1 MEKKK
6 LYNISGVDSLEE
18 TLIGGNPSGLLNFN
32 RTRYKWATS
41 LYKTMRDCFW
51 TPESVNTS
59 AESKQYAKLSEEDKF
74 AYDRVFARL
83 SFLDSLVADSL
94 ADNLNGYITNKIV
107 NACIIEQSAQEVL
120 HSKSYAVLLADTV
133 EDSDYVFNLYKEDL
147 TLNAFNT
154 AIAEMFDDINQGG
167 EVTPEK
173 IYYALVANQL
183 LEGIFFQT
191 GFATIYD
198 LGNTMVASASMIA
211 EIHKDENNHI
221 ALFEN
226 MIREFQKEN
235 RDLPWFLIRAKTNAM
250 FDKAYQLES
259 SWMHY
264 ILGHAYSKDVT
275 DATVAYFIKKRQTK
289 INMYD
294 HETDKYGFGYETPL
308 VKKLNNRESGN
319 DTRTNFFEGKVTTYS
334 KQELKWDEVDEIGFD
349 VKIPDV
355 KDHWRYKQQDYRDAV
370 ATKHKNQKP
379 DTVDRSDEC
388 VGCQ

>member
-59 AESKQYAKLSEEDKF
+59 AESKQYAKLSEKDKF

-94 ADNLNGYITNKIV
+94 VDNLNGYITNKIV

-133 EDSDYVFNLYKEDL
+133 DNSDRVFNLYKEDL

-154 AIAEMFDDINQGG
+154 AIAEMFDDINKG
-167 EVTPEK
+167 EKVTPEK

-275 DATVAYFIKKRQTK
+275 DATVAYFIKKRQSK

-294 HETDKYGFGYETPL
+294 HETDQYGFGYETPL

-334 KQELKWDEVDEIGFD
+334 KQELKWDECDENGYD
-349 VKIPDV
+349 VKCPTISET
-355 KDHWRYKQQDYRDAV
+355 KIRQSISYRDAI
-370 ATKHKNQKP
+370 KNKDQKRH
-379 DTVDRSDEC
+379 TVDRSDEC

>member
-1 MEKKK
+1 MTKKK
-6 LYNISGVDSLEE
+6 LYNPQGVSSLEE

-32 RTRYKWATS
+32 STRYKWATS

-59 AESKQYAKLSEEDKF
+59 SESKRYAKLDEKDKF
-74 AYDRVFARL
+74 AYDRVFAQL

-94 ADNLNGYITNKIV
+94 MDNLNGYITNKIV
-107 NACIIEQSAQEVL
+107 NACLIEQAAQEVL

-133 EDSDYVFNLYKEDL
+133 ESSDEVFNLYKYDL
-147 TLNAFNT
+147 TLNAKNT
-154 AIAEMFDDINQGG
+154 EVYKMFSELTEG

-235 RDLPWFLIRAKTNAM
+235 PDLPWFILRAKTNAL
-250 FDKAYQLES
+250 FDKAYELES

-264 ILGHAYSKDVT
+264 ILGHAYSRSIT
-275 DATVAYFIKKRQTK
+275 DATVAYFIKKRQSK
-289 INMYD
+289 IGMYD
-294 HETDKYGFGYETPL
+294 HEADKYGFGFETPL
-308 VKKLNNRESGN
+308 VKKLNERSSGN
-319 DTRTNFFEGKVTTYS
+319 DTRSNFFESKVINYS
-334 KQELKWDEVDEIGFD
+334 KQELTFPDDMDFK
-349 VKIPDV
+349 VKVPTIEET
-355 KDHWRYKQQDYRDAV
+355 WCLEQQSYEDAV
-370 ATKHKNQKP
+370 REKGRDSNG
-379 DTVDRSDEC
+379 D
-388 VGCQ
+388 

>member
-1 MEKKK
+1 MDKKK
-6 LYNISGVDSLEE
+6 LYDTNGCDSLEE

-51 TPESVNTS
+51 TPESVNT
-59 AESKQYAKLSEEDKF
+59 AMESKNYAKLSEQDKF
-74 AYDRVFARL
+74 AYDRVFAQL

-94 ADNLNGYITNKIV
+94 TDNLNGYITNKVV
-107 NACIIEQSAQEVL
+107 NACVIEQAGQEVL

-133 EDSDYVFNLYKEDL
+133 DDSDEVFELYKHDL
-147 TLNAFNT
+147 TLNAKNTEVYNMFNEIT
-154 AIAEMFDDINQGG
+154 KG

-173 IYYALVANQL
+173 IYYALIANQL

-226 MIREFQKEN
+226 MIREFQAEN
-235 RDLPWFLIRAKTNAM
+235 TDLPWFMIRAKTNEL
-250 FDKAYQLES
+250 FDKAYKLES

-264 ILGHAYSKDVT
+264 ILGHAYSREIT
-275 DATVAYFIKKRQTK
+275 DATVAYFIKKRQQK
-289 INMYD
+289 IGMYD
-294 HETDKYGFGYETPL
+294 DYEDKYGFGFETPL

-334 KQELKWDEVDEIGFD
+334 KQELDWDEFTGMEEVGMNWSQ
-349 VKIPDV
+349 V
-355 KDHWRYKQQDYRDAV
+355 KQQSFRDAV
-370 ATKHKNQKP
+370 KEK
-379 DTVDRSDEC
+379 DTTQHVEDRSDEC

>member
-1 MEKKK
+1 MDKKK
-6 LYNISGVDSLEE
+6 LYDTNGCDSLEE

-51 TPESVNTS
+51 TPESVNT
-59 AESKQYAKLSEEDKF
+59 AMESKNYAKLSEQDKF
-74 AYDRVFARL
+74 AYDRVFAQL

-94 ADNLNGYITNKIV
+94 TDNLNGYITNKVV
-107 NACIIEQSAQEVL
+107 NACIIEQAGQEVL

-133 EDSDYVFNLYKEDL
+133 DDSDEVFNLYKHDL
-147 TLNAFNT
+147 TLNAKNTEVYNMFNEIT
-154 AIAEMFDDINQGG
+154 KG

-173 IYYALVANQL
+173 IYYALIANQL

-226 MIREFQKEN
+226 MIREFQTEN
-235 RDLPWFLIRAKTNAM
+235 PDLPWFMIRSKTNEL
-250 FDKAYQLES
+250 FDKAYKLES

-264 ILGHAYSKDVT
+264 ILGHAYSREIT
-275 DATVAYFIKKRQTK
+275 DATVAYFIKKRQQK
-289 INMYD
+289 IGMYD
-294 HETDKYGFGYETPL
+294 DYEDKYGFGFETPL

-334 KQELKWDEVDEIGFD
+334 KQELDWDEFTGMKEVGMNWSQ
-349 VKIPDV
+349 V
-355 KDHWRYKQQDYRDAV
+355 KQQSFRDAV
-370 ATKHKNQKP
+370 KEK
-379 DTVDRSDEC
+379 DTTQHIEDRSDEC

>member
-1 MEKKK
+1 MEKKR
-6 LYNISGVDSLEE
+6 LYDTQGVGSLEE
-18 TLIGGNPSGLLNFN
+18 TLIGSNPSGLLNFN
-32 RTRYKWATS
+32 KTRYKWATS
-41 LYKTMRDCFW
+41 LYKIMRDCFW
-51 TPESVNTS
+51 TPESVNT
-59 AESKQYAKLSEEDKF
+59 AMESRNYSKLKEKDKF
-74 AYDRVFARL
+74 AYDRVFAQL

-94 ADNLNGYITNKIV
+94 MDNLNGYITNKIC
-107 NACIIEQSAQEVL
+107 NACLIEQAAQEVL

-133 EDSDYVFNLYKEDL
+133 DNSDEVFELYKYDL
-147 TLNAFNT
+147 TLNAKNT
-154 AIAEMFDDINQGG
+154 EVYKMFSELTEG

-226 MIREFQKEN
+226 LIREFQKEN
-235 RDLPWFLIRAKTNAM
+235 PDLPWFMIRAKTNKM
-250 FDKAYQLES
+250 FDKAYELES

-264 ILGHAYSKDVT
+264 ILGHAYNKEIT
-275 DATVAYFIKKRQTK
+275 DATVAYFIKKRQSK
-289 INMYD
+289 IGMYD
-294 HETDKYGFGYETPL
+294 EHEDKYGFGFETPL
-308 VKKLNNRESGN
+308 VKKLNDRKSGN

-334 KQELKWDEVDEIGFD
+334 KQELSWDEFTGMGEVGMEWTHLEQP
-349 VKIPDV
+349 K
-355 KDHWRYKQQDYRDAV
+355 YSDAV
-370 ATKHKNQKP
+370 KMK
-379 DTVDRSDEC
+379 DTQTEHVEDRSGEC

>member
-1 MEKKK
+1 MDKKK
-6 LYNISGVDSLEE
+6 LYDTNGCDSLEE

-51 TPESVNTS
+51 TPESVNT
-59 AESKQYAKLSEEDKF
+59 AMESKNYAKLSEQDKF
-74 AYDRVFARL
+74 AYDRVFAQL

-94 ADNLNGYITNKIV
+94 TDNLNGYITNKVV
-107 NACIIEQSAQEVL
+107 NACIIEQAGQEVL

-133 EDSDYVFNLYKEDL
+133 DDSDEVFNLYKHDL
-147 TLNAFNT
+147 TLNAKNTEVYNMFNEIT
-154 AIAEMFDDINQGG
+154 KG

-173 IYYALVANQL
+173 IYYALIANQL

-226 MIREFQKEN
+226 MIREFQAEN
-235 RDLPWFLIRAKTNAM
+235 PDLPWFMIRAKTNEL
-250 FDKAYQLES
+250 FDKAYKLES

-264 ILGHAYSKDVT
+264 ILGHAYSREIT
-275 DATVAYFIKKRQTK
+275 DATVAYFIKKRQQK
-289 INMYD
+289 IGMYD
-294 HETDKYGFGYETPL
+294 DYEDKYGFGFETPL

-334 KQELKWDEVDEIGFD
+334 KQELDWDEFTGMKEVGMNWSQ
-349 VKIPDV
+349 V
-355 KDHWRYKQQDYRDAV
+355 KQQSFRDAV
-370 ATKHKNQKP
+370 KEK
-379 DTVDRSDEC
+379 DTTQHIEDRSDEC

>member
-6 LYNISGVDSLEE
+6 LYDIHGVDSLEE
-18 TLIGGNPSGLLNFN
+18 SLIGGNPSGLLNFN

-59 AESKQYAKLSEEDKF
+59 AESKQYAKLSEQDKY
-74 AYDRVFARL
+74 AYDRVFAQL

-94 ADNLNGYITNKIV
+94 MDNLNGYITNKIV
-107 NACIIEQSAQEVL
+107 NACLIEQAAQEVL

-133 EDSDYVFNLYKEDL
+133 DNSDEVFELYKYDL
-147 TLNAFNT
+147 TLNAKNT
-154 AIAEMFDDINQGG
+154 EVYEMFNSITQG

-173 IYYALVANQL
+173 IYYAMVANQI

-198 LGNTMVASASMIA
+198 LGNTMVASASMVA

-235 RDLPWFLIRAKTNAM
+235 PDLPWFLIRAQTNAL
-250 FDKAYQLES
+250 FDKAYELES

-264 ILGHAYSKDVT
+264 ILGHAYSREVT
-275 DATVAYFIKKRQTK
+275 DATIAYFIKKRQSK
-289 INMYD
+289 IGMYD
-294 HETDKYGFGYETPL
+294 HENDPYGFGYETPL

-334 KQELKWDEVDEIGFD
+334 KQELKWDELDENGYGIGE
-349 VKIPDV
+349 VNMK
-355 KDHWRYKQQDYRDAV
+355 HWRYVQGTYEDAV
-370 ATKHKNQKP
+370 KEKHKDKMH
-379 DTVDRSDEC
+379 VEDRSGEC

>member
-1 MEKKK
+1 MSKK
-6 LYNISGVDSLEE
+6 LYDIHGADSLEE

-41 LYKTMRDCFW
+41 IYKTMRDCFW

-59 AESKQYAKLSEEDKF
+59 AESKHYSKLDDKDKF
-74 AYDRVFARL
+74 AYDRVFAQL

-94 ADNLNGYITNKIV
+94 MDNLNGVITNKIV
-107 NACIIEQSAQEVL
+107 NACLIEQAAQEVL

-133 EDSDYVFNLYKEDL
+133 DDSDSVFNLYKQDL
-147 TLNAFNT
+147 TLNAKNT
-154 AIAEMFDDINQGG
+154 EVHKMFTELTEG

-191 GFATIYD
+191 GFATIYH
-198 LGNTMVASASMIA
+198 LGDTMVASASMIA

-235 RDLPWFLIRAKTNAM
+235 PDLPWFLIRAKTNAM
-250 FDKAYQLES
+250 FDKAYELES

-264 ILGHAYSKDVT
+264 ILGHSYSKEIT
-275 DATVAYFIKKRQTK
+275 DATVAYFIKKRQAK
-289 INMYD
+289 IGMYD
-294 HETDKYGFGYETPL
+294 HEADKYGFGFETPL
-308 VKKLNNRESGN
+308 VKKLNQRSSGN
-319 DTRTNFFEGKVTTYS
+319 DTKTNFFEGKVTTYS
-334 KQELKWDEVDEIGFD
+334 KQELDWDDCGGTTTQEWHHVT
-349 VKIPDV
+349 
-355 KDHWRYKQQDYRDAV
+355 QQTFESAV
-370 ATKHKNQKP
+370 ASKDKSVV
-379 DTVDRSDEC
+379 DIEDRSGEC

>member
-6 LYNISGVDSLEE
+6 LYNTQGVDSLEE

-59 AESKQYAKLSEEDKF
+59 AESKQYSKLSEKDKF

-94 ADNLNGYITNKIV
+94 MDNLNGYITNKIV
-107 NACIIEQSAQEVL
+107 NACIIEQSAQEIL

-154 AIAEMFDDINQGG
+154 AIYEMFDEINQGG

-235 RDLPWFLIRAKTNAM
+235 PDLPWFIIRAKTNAM
-250 FDKAYQLES
+250 FDKAFKLES

-264 ILGHAYSKDVT
+264 ILGHAYSKEVT

-289 INMYD
+289 IGMYD
-294 HETDKYGFGYETPL
+294 YETNKYGFGYETPL

-319 DTRTNFFEGKVTTYS
+319 ETRTNFFEGKVTTYS
-334 KQELKWDEVDEIGFD
+334 KQELKWEECDENGYD
-349 VKIPDV
+349 VKCPTIEETV
-355 KDHWRYKQQDYRDAV
+355 YIKDISYRDAV
-370 ATKHKNQKP
+370 SKKETKIF
-379 DTVDRSDEC
+379 VEDRTGEC

>member
-6 LYNISGVDSLEE
+6 LYDIHGVDSLEE
-18 TLIGGNPSGLLNFN
+18 SLIGGNPSGLLNFN

-59 AESKQYAKLSEEDKF
+59 AESKQYAKLSEQDKY
-74 AYDRVFARL
+74 AYDRVFAQL

-94 ADNLNGYITNKIV
+94 MDNLNGYITNKIV
-107 NACIIEQSAQEVL
+107 NACLIEQAAQEVL

-133 EDSDYVFNLYKEDL
+133 DNSDEVFELYKYDL
-147 TLNAFNT
+147 TLNAKNT
-154 AIAEMFDDINQGG
+154 EVYEMFNSITQG

-173 IYYALVANQL
+173 IYYAMVANQI

-198 LGNTMVASASMIA
+198 LGNTMVASASMVA

-235 RDLPWFLIRAKTNAM
+235 PDLPWFLIRAKTNAL
-250 FDKAYQLES
+250 FDKAYELES

-264 ILGHAYSKDVT
+264 ILGHAYSREVT
-275 DATVAYFIKKRQTK
+275 DATIAYFIKKRQSK
-289 INMYD
+289 IGMYD
-294 HETDKYGFGYETPL
+294 HEADLYGFGYETPL
-308 VKKLNNRESGN
+308 VKKLNDRESGN

-334 KQELKWDEVDEIGFD
+334 KQELKWDECDENGYG
-349 VKIPDV
+349 VGEVNMK
-355 KDHWRYKQQDYRDAV
+355 HWRYVQGTYAEAV
-370 ATKHKNQKP
+370 AMKHKDKMH
-379 DTVDRSDEC
+379 VEDRSGEC

>member
-6 LYNISGVDSLEE
+6 LYNTQGVDSLEE

-59 AESKQYAKLSEEDKF
+59 AESKQYAKLSEKDKF

-94 ADNLNGYITNKIV
+94 MDNLNGYITNKIV

-133 EDSDYVFNLYKEDL
+133 DNSDYVFNLYKEDL

-154 AIAEMFDDINQGG
+154 AIYEMFDEINKGD

-173 IYYALVANQL
+173 IYYALVANQI

-235 RDLPWFLIRAKTNAM
+235 PDLPWFIIRAKTNTM
-250 FDKAYQLES
+250 FDKAFHLES

-264 ILGHAYSKDVT
+264 ILGHAYSQEVT
-275 DATVAYFIKKRQTK
+275 DATIAFFIKKRQSK
-289 INMYD
+289 IGMYD
-294 HETDKYGFGYETPL
+294 HEEDRYGFGYETPL
-308 VKKLNNRESGN
+308 VKKLNDRESGN

-334 KQELKWDEVDEIGFD
+334 KQELKWDECDEHGYGVGEVDMC
-349 VKIPDV
+349 
-355 KDHWRYKQQDYRDAV
+355 HWRYVQGTYEDAV
-370 ATKHKNQKP
+370 AIKHKEKIQ
-379 DTVDRSDEC
+379 TVDRSDEC